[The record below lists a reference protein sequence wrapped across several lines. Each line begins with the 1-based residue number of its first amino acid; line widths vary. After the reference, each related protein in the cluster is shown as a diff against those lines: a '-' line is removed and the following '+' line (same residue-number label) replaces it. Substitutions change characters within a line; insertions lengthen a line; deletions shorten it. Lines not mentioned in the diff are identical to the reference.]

1 MARVLL
7 RYKADQQDA
16 YTVRGIAYN
25 GNEGCLTL
33 AIGLD
38 GYTYISIPEEVLPAY
53 VPQPDEVG
61 IEVLEDPDTELL
73 ATLRKHG
80 ECVTISGE
88 IRRKIR
94 EKYSVDREFEALR
107 TDDFEYKQFVED
119 LLAEGKE
126 KKDKILGIIEYD
138 TSGPLNPPGP

>member
-7 RYKADQQDA
+7 RYKADQQDV
-16 YTVRGIAYN
+16 YTVRGIAYH
-25 GNEGCLTL
+25 GNEGCITL
-33 AIGLD
+33 AIGL
-38 GYTYISIPEEVLPAY
+38 GVYTYISIPEEVLPAY
-53 VPQPDEVG
+53 IPQPVEVG
-61 IEVLEDPDTELL
+61 IELLEEPDSELL
-73 ATLRKHG
+73 AELRKHG
-80 ECVTISGE
+80 ECAMISSQ
-88 IRRKIR
+88 IRGKIR

-107 TDDFEYKQFVED
+107 TDDFEYKQFVEG